1 MEMTARSRKHFAWIT
16 VGTALILALAAVQNA
31 GDWHHGVI
39 PIPHLAAM
47 SPFVRNWLLTLLFPS
62 LPIVALVQW
71 LLPQIKQRS
80 RQLRGFTVSCLLGL
94 VVGIV
99 TEALG
104 ATVLDLLI
112 LGGALRLAGS
122 VIQLAAAAIYV
133 AGVWR
138 ALTRS
143 LHMSVADTLFR
154 AGALWLFAACILH
167 FSYILAA
174 AMDIHLEFLQRA
186 SFCVDISLLMG
197 FGLNSVLGIFTV
209 FMPHF
214 LQMQSP
220 DPRSINVIITFN
232 VILAAWVGGAAWSL
246 QYPYTWVRLL
256 LSVVSLAVGGGML
269 HLVFRLRANEW
280 VSATPDNTR
289 QLIAKIALL
298 VVSISAVSAAVV
310 IMGFGLWLGATD
322 AVGAENVE
330 AVANRLLLIG
340 VGSFGLLGIFVGLLG
355 PFAGRRAVAWMAY
368 AAMLAL
374 ALGLLTRTLTALGA
388 PLTSYQFTHENLFG
402 QIALGT
408 GHAIFALWL
417 LSSTHFKRT
426 T

>member
-1 MEMTARSRKHFAWIT
+1 
-16 VGTALILALAAVQNA
+16 
-31 GDWHHGVI
+31 
-39 PIPHLAAM
+39 
-47 SPFVRNWLLTLLFPS
+47 
-62 LPIVALVQW
+62 
-71 LLPQIKQRS
+71 
-80 RQLRGFTVSCLLGL
+80 
-94 VVGIV
+94 
-99 TEALG
+99 
-104 ATVLDLLI
+104 
-112 LGGALRLAGS
+112 
-122 VIQLAAAAIYV
+122 
-133 AGVWR
+133 
-138 ALTRS
+138 
-143 LHMSVADTLFR
+143 
-154 AGALWLFAACILH
+154 
-167 FSYILAA
+167 
-174 AMDIHLEFLQRA
+174 
-186 SFCVDISLLMG
+186 
-197 FGLNSVLGIFTV
+197 
-209 FMPHF
+209 
-214 LQMQSP
+214 
-220 DPRSINVIITFN
+220 
-232 VILAAWVGGAAWSL
+232 
-246 QYPYTWVRLL
+246 
-256 LSVVSLAVGGGML
+256 ML

-408 GHAIFALWL
+408 GHAICALWL
-417 LSSTHFKRT
+417 LFSTHFKRT